1 MRPSP
6 PMTPVDLSPALRE
19 HLAVTYDLLRL
30 VGEGGMGVVWLGRDR
45 LLDREVAIKVLRRDP
60 SGDQDTARRFL
71 QEARLAARLQH
82 PGIVP
87 LLTFGEVGEERFY
100 VMPFVRGETL
110 AERIR
115 RGPLP
120 EADVRRIVAEV
131 ADALAYVHARGIVH
145 RDVKPAN
152 ILLDAESG
160 AAMLTDFGI
169 ARLKDATTVTGTGL
183 VVGTPRYL
191 APEQAS
197 AGLDVVDGR
206 ADVYALGLVAWE
218 AATGSVPF
226 GEVSPN
232 ELLARKL
239 TGALDDPRTLK
250 PHLSS
255 EFAAIVLKAAAMSP
269 DERYS
274 SAATLGASVRPVT
287 GAEADPL
294 QPFDAVLSV
303 AALVSI
309 PLSAMLT
316 AGVLSEDAAL
326 TLAQRVL
333 IGVGAGVGIT
343 SLMATARVHALRNEF
358 APTTPWRTL
367 FKRAW
372 RPPSWWFAWWPQRYR
387 HFFLPDHLPP
397 KAARAVRRQLAGTS
411 WLLGMGLT
419 VQLPLLLMSFADET
433 VFETVN
439 VGAILQTMSPVIT
452 GMAVAAFGALFY
464 SIWPS
469 AMLAKQYR
477 RAGIDQRQLGRL
489 FSGVYRPAALSSP
502 LLPVLHEFERAELAP
517 RDLPALR
524 DAIDAAHA
532 QARAAGWELSDVR
545 SAVNRL
551 HELDT
556 RWAADER
563 ALAAEVEAGE
573 AARAAE
579 QALRLRQLPALSA
592 AQRQMLV
599 LLESQLRLVADSEAA
614 LAHLRGRRARAVALA
629 TALWEQLR
637 DLPAPGK
644 SADAD
649 SGIRAIAD
657 DLQGL
662 LDESAR

>member
-1 MRPSP
+1 MP
-6 PMTPVDLSPALRE
+6 PVDLSPALRE
-19 HLAVTYDLLRL
+19 HLAVTYELLRL
-30 VGEGGMGVVWLGRDR
+30 IGEGGMGVVWLGRDR

-100 VMPFVRGETL
+100 VMPFVRGVTV
-110 AERIR
+110 AERIQ
-115 RGPLP
+115 RGPMP

-191 APEQAS
+191 APEQAR

-232 ELLARKL
+232 EMLARKL
-239 TGALDDPRTLK
+239 TGALEDPRTLK
-250 PHLSS
+250 PNLSS
-255 EFAAIVLKAAAMSP
+255 EFAALVLKAAAMAP
-269 DERYS
+269 EERYS
-274 SAATLGASVRPVT
+274 SAATLAAAVRPASV
-287 GAEADPL
+287 GEADPM
-294 QPFDAVLSV
+294 QSFDGVLGL
-303 AALVSI
+303 AALASI
-309 PLSAMLT
+309 PLSAMFT
-316 AGVLSEDAAL
+316 AGMLSEDAAL

-333 IGVGAGVGIT
+333 IGVSAGVG
-343 SLMATARVHALRNEF
+343 SAFLMASARLHSLRNEF
-358 APTTPWRTL
+358 AATTPWRDLLT
-367 FKRAW
+367 RAW
-372 RPPSWWFAWWPQRYR
+372 RPPNWWFAWWPKKYR

-411 WLLGMGLT
+411 WILGIGLA
-419 VQLPLLLMSFADET
+419 VQLPLVLMSFADEA
-433 VFETVN
+433 VLEAVN
-439 VGAILQTMSPVIT
+439 
-452 GMAVAAFGALFY
+452 FGALLQTLRPYLIGMPVAVFAALAY
-464 SIWPS
+464 SILPT
-469 AMLAKQYR
+469 AVLTRRYR
-477 RAGIDQRQLGRL
+477 RAGINQRQMRRLLGWA
-489 FSGVYRPAALSSP
+489 YRPEALSNP
-502 LLPVLHEFERAELAP
+502 VLAVLHEFERSEFTP
-517 RDLPALR
+517 QDLPALR
-524 DAIDAAHA
+524 EAIDAAHEK
-532 QARAAGWELSDVR
+532 ARASGWELSDVH
-545 SAVNRL
+545 SAITRL
-551 HELDT
+551 HELDL
-556 RWAADER
+556 RWAEDER

-573 AARAAE
+573 AARAKE
-579 QALRLRQLPALSA
+579 QAQRLRKLPALSA
-592 AQRQMLV
+592 AQRQMLE

-629 TALWEQLR
+629 SALWAQLR
-637 DLPAPGK
+637 DLPAQGK

-649 SGIRAIAD
+649 TNIRAISD